1 MNRLAPLPTVL
12 PLMAAA
18 LAMLARRRPS
28 LQHTI
33 ALTALLASLATSI
46 ALLVD
51 VERDDMVVARIGGWS
66 ASIGISYVIDRFAG
80 IMLVIAM
87 LTLLAVLVFALGEH
101 SRTTASPILVPVYLV
116 LGSGIGAG
124 FSTGDLFHLF
134 VSFEILLM
142 ASYVLLTLDGNEA
155 QIRSGTTYVV
165 VNTIESVV
173 LLIAVGLVYAATGT
187 LSMAELPARLAA
199 LDSGLRTGLQLLL
212 LLAFGLKAAVFPLFF
227 WLPDSYPTA
236 RSPITAVFAGLLTKI
251 GVYAIVRTQTLLF
264 ADANRTILLWVA
276 GLTMVVGVLG
286 AIAQNDVKRILSFH
300 IVSQIGYM
308 VLGIAIGGPAAIAA
322 TIFFL
327 VHQIP
332 VKSSLFLVGGLIEH
346 TTGTGRLDRLSG
358 LGHRSGFLAALFLLP
373 ALSLAGI
380 PPFSGFVA
388 KLGLITAGID
398 AGQGLMVAVAIVC
411 SLLTLISMLKIWV
424 GAFWGEPV
432 VATMSPADGA
442 VVPLSPPR
450 WPAAM
455 WSSTVMMVAVG
466 LALALAAGPVY
477 ALCERA
483 SLDIADRDHY
493 IETVLGR

>member
-1 MNRLAPLPTVL
+1 
-12 PLMAAA
+12 
-18 LAMLARRRPS
+18 
-28 LQHTI
+28 
-33 ALTALLASLATSI
+33 
-46 ALLVD
+46 
-51 VERDDMVVARIGGWS
+51 
-66 ASIGISYVIDRFAG
+66 
-80 IMLVIAM
+80 
-87 LTLLAVLVFALGEH
+87 
-101 SRTTASPILVPVYLV
+101 
-116 LGSGIGAG
+116 
-124 FSTGDLFHLF
+124 
-134 VSFEILLM
+134 
-142 ASYVLLTLDGNEA
+142 
-155 QIRSGTTYVV
+155 
-165 VNTIESVV
+165 
-173 LLIAVGLVYAATGT
+173 
-187 LSMAELPARLAA
+187 
-199 LDSGLRTGLQLLL
+199 
-212 LLAFGLKAAVFPLFF
+212 VFPLFF